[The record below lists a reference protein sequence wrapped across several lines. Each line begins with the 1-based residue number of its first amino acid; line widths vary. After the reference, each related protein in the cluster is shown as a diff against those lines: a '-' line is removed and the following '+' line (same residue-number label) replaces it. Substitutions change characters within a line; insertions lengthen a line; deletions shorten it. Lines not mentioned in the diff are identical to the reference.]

1 MHRFTTLKKSQA
13 PNNKIVSN
21 CGTLQFLPLWPLAA
35 LAVGAGRQSYF
46 ISRLCSSHVIGKPDT
61 VLAQEKSTE
70 NCFFFGPSVWL
81 LEILVPPPGFNPGPP
96 Q

>member
-1 MHRFTTLKKSQA
+1 MHRFATLKKSWA

-21 CGTLQFLPLWPLAA
+21 CGTLQFLPVWSLAT
-35 LAVGAGRQSYF
+35 LTVGAGRQSYF
-46 ISRLCSSHVIGKPDT
+46 ISRLCSSHVIGKPHI

-70 NCFFFGPSVWL
+70 NFLFWPQVWL
-81 LEILVPPPGFNPGPP
+81 LGILVPPPGFNPGPP